1 MTILLE
7 TGPIERFKDVGHYA
21 SYCRKVSSR
30 WTSNEKTKGKGN
42 NKNGNRYL
50 SWAFSEASDHAR
62 LTHEPSRNFYNRK
75 LNQTNACVAHS
86 ALAHK
91 LARAAYFIMRDHVVF
106 KEDKMFR

>member
-1 MTILLE
+1 MTILME
-7 TGPIERFKDVGHYA
+7 TGPVQRFKAVGHYA

-42 NKNGNRYL
+42 TKNGNPYL

-62 LTHEPSRNFYNRK
+62 QTHGLIRDFYNRK
-75 LNQTNACVAHS
+75 LNQTNASVAHN

-91 LARAAYFIMRDHVVF
+91 LARAGYYIIRDHVEF
-106 KEDKMFR
+106 EEDKMFR